1 MVIRRKSSIN
11 KKNYE
16 LSGQLFFFGRDSI
29 NFKTVTLPKA
39 QRYDNLC
46 KKFKL
51 NILVKNLHLL
61 LPIIIINK
69 I

>member
-16 LSGQLFFFGRDSI
+16 LYGQLFFFGRDSI

-39 QRYDNLC
+39 QRYDNLSN
-46 KKFKL
+46 KFRLK
-51 NILVKNLHLL
+51 ILVNNLHLS
-61 LPIIIINK
+61 LPIILIN
-69 I
+69 